1 MLGDR
6 KLSSYRLSSL
16 FSMGSSDS
24 QVSKPAKPSPVPSE
38 SGGRLTKVKKRLT
51 SAAHLAP
58 EYAPSPPAPTT
69 RDVSLSNPAIHPVD
83 GPATILESLEPPPS
97 LDVSSRSSSPYNS
110 RPSTPIADASSE
122 GNLKKLRRKSRMF
135 GGSQGSDG
143 VIPDAAHAKPLA
155 WIVGHQGKV
164 PYNLAML
171 VNGEKVGWSDSTVWY
186 RDC

>member
-1 MLGDR
+1 
-6 KLSSYRLSSL
+6 
-16 FSMGSSDS
+16 
-24 QVSKPAKPSPVPSE
+24 
-38 SGGRLTKVKKRLT
+38 
-51 SAAHLAP
+51 
-58 EYAPSPPAPTT
+58 
-69 RDVSLSNPAIHPVD
+69 
-83 GPATILESLEPPPS
+83 
-97 LDVSSRSSSPYNS
+97 
-110 RPSTPIADASSE
+110 
-122 GNLKKLRRKSRMF
+122 MF